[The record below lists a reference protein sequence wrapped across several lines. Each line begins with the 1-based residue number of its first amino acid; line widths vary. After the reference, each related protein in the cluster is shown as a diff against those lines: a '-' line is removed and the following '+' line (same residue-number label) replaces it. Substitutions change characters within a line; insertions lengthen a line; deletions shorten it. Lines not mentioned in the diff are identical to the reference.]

1 MQASVGFPTKGT
13 TYAAPP
19 GPGCRW
25 SSTAQV
31 IVDNTAVAQQDGTCK
46 SRLAAQRPCC
56 GLGVAP
62 LSETPRGWWAQRPG
76 EGTAYSRGVTEEPQT
91 QPAGQPS
98 SAVQRARADLDAG
111 REWKARERL
120 VGQLAA
126 EFDAEALE
134 LLGEVNYAMRDLPA
148 AGAAWF
154 GTARRGKDVDEAV
167 EAWRERYG
175 DHFAQMWSSLPR
187 SVREREGNKRV
198 DALRRRAEQPKAP
211 AHPAGSSSSAAAGP
225 TGDPS
230 SGEGGLDAA
239 TVIAVA
245 LAVLFVVCAVIG
257 LVTVLKWVVPG

>member
-1 MQASVGFPTKGT
+1 MLRGL
-13 TYAAPP
+13 AAPV
-19 GPGCRW
+19 GDC
-25 SSTAQV
+25 
-31 IVDNTAVAQQDGTCK
+31 
-46 SRLAAQRPCC
+46 SRSGAR
-56 GLGVAP
+56 
-62 LSETPRGWWAQRPG
+62 RRG
-76 EGTAYSRGVTEEPQT
+76 EGTAYSGGVTEDPQT

-98 SAVQRARADLDAG
+98 SAVQHARADLDAG

-198 DALRRRAEQPKAP
+198 DALRRRAEQPKTP
-211 AHPAGSSSSAAAGP
+211 AHPTGSSSSAAPG
-225 TGDPS
+225 S
-230 SGEGGLDAA
+230 SDDSSPGEDGLDAA

-245 LAVLFVVCAVIG
+245 LALLFVVCAVIG
-257 LVTVLKWVVPG
+257 LVTMLRWVLPG